1 MKIKIK
7 PTFDSEFELIVE
19 QNEKIE
25 NIKSKI
31 YEKIKLEADSQLL
44 TIQSKILEDNK
55 TLLDYFINEG
65 TIITLYNKIKTPK
78 IIIENEKINI
88 QYDKKNIQLNFN
100 ENETILKLKEKINE
114 KIHVPT
120 ERQILIFNKNI
131 KR

>member
-1 MKIKIK
+1 MEIKIK
-7 PTFDSEFELIVE
+7 PIFDTEFELIVE

-31 YEKIKLEADSQLL
+31 YEKLKLEADSQLL

-88 QYDKKNIQLNFN
+88 QYDKNNDQLNYY
-100 ENETILKLKEKINE
+100 ENETLLKLKEKINK
-114 KIHVPT
+114 KINVPI
-120 ERQILIFNKNI
+120 E
-131 KR
+131 